1 MGSEVVSTGI
11 GFQIPRGKQAL
22 LVNSSNNTH
31 WVLLNKQTIGAGN
44 HRDIKLLLKNIS
56 AAQRR
61 VPPATVLAQVIFQN
75 IVQFKLQRV
84 LSVYNELA
92 IRAGRLN
99 ELYLPAGETANV
111 MVLDFEHGISP
122 DLINGNY
129 GVVKGF
135 GNFHE
140 SESVFVVPRVYM
152 NTLPFPMV
160 VTVVNSSEN
169 GITLRG
175 QIAILDIFVYE
186 VNQVVP
192 A

>member
-1 MGSEVVSTGI
+1 MCFLCLVSQ
-11 GFQIPRGKQAL
+11 FPFWF
-22 LVNSSNNTH
+22 S
-31 WVLLNKQTIGAGN
+31 GAT
-44 HRDIKLLLKNIS
+44 S
-56 AAQRR
+56 YS
-61 VPPATVLAQVIFQN
+61 PAQVIFQN

-92 IRAGRLN
+92 IRAGQLN
-99 ELYLPAGETANV
+99 ELYIPQEV
-111 MVLDFEHGISP
+111 ICISP

-140 SESVFVVPRVYM
+140 SESACGPRVYM

-169 GITLRG
+169 AITVRG